1 MKIVITEEQKNKLFV
16 PRKIDERQ
24 EQFKQKL
31 SEKTKEIISHFNISQ
46 IINHGRIDDYD
57 EEILSSN
64 INDGYHR
71 VIIDNINYH
80 GFPIKVDTISEELV
94 LNWEEMLAT
103 YLNMIIPQPSDESIS
118 KSQPNI
124 VGRMYR
130 VEITPSKMYISFSY
144 GIVEYTNKKG
154 NETITL

>member
-124 VGRMYR
+124 V
-130 VEITPSKMYISFSY
+130 I
-144 GIVEYTNKKG
+144 
-154 NETITL
+154 